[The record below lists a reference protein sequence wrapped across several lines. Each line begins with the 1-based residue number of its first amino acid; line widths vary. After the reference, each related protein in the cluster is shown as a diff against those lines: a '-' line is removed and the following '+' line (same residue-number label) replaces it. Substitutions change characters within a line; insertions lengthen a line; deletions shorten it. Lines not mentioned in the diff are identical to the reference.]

1 MADGGEGTLEA
12 AVAAGYEE
20 RLNAVVGPILA
31 PIGAAWAIRKDASGG
46 ATAVIETAQ
55 ASGLAHMEPTP
66 ANSLRAHSYGCGQL
80 IAAALDAGATE
91 IVLGVGGSAMSD
103 GGSGAL
109 PRAGAQAAG
118 RRRQRGAAGRRIAG
132 RRGLRGC
139 QRAGSRGCPPSSS
152 GSPSTCRI
160 RCTAPTARRTCSARR
175 RAPMTDAIEKLDA
188 GLRNWASV
196 LREATGR
203 DVNVPGAGA
212 AGGFPAS
219 FLAFTHATLEGGFE
233 LVAGL
238 TGLAEKLEDA
248 DLVIT
253 GEGSMDSQ
261 SLTGKA
267 PIALADAARERGIPV
282 IVVAGRIL
290 VTPGGPGRARRGGRG
305 AAAGRRRQPGGRRR
319 QRRQVPCL
327 GHQPGPGRGLVF
339 LLLGL
344 PVQVHGNVG
353 QQDGQHSEEHAAGNE
368 AHRAPG
374 GNVEHQRGRSH
385 TQGSH
390 PAEGD
395 LGDVIRAGHEGCLKP
410 ASRNSRRW
418 TLTGRR
424 MNAVVSAARP
434 TFTR

>member
-1 MADGGEGTLEA
+1 MMDRMRILIAPDKFKGSLTAAEAAAAIAEGALRVYPDAVATQFPIADGGEGTLEA

-31 PIGAAWAIRKDASGG
+31 PLGAAWAIRKDDGG
-46 ATAVIETAQ
+46 SVAAVIETAQ
-55 ASGLAHMEPTP
+55 ASGLADMEPNP
-66 ANSLRAHSYGCGQL
+66 ENALRAHSYGCGQL

-91 IVLGVGGSAMSD
+91 IVLGLGGSAMSD

-109 PRAGAQAAG
+109 RALGLKPLDRAGNVVPLGGGSLVDVVSLDTSGLDPRLAAATFRIAVDVRNPLYG
-118 RRRQRGAAGRRIAG
+118 PNGAAHVF
-132 RRGLRGC
+132 
-139 QRAGSRGCPPSSS
+139 
-152 GSPSTCRI
+152 SPQKG
-160 RCTAPTARRTCSARR
+160 A
-175 RAPMTDAIEKLDA
+175 DAEGVELLDA

-219 FLAFTHATLEGGFE
+219 FLAFTNAALEGGFA

-238 TGLAEKLEDA
+238 TGLAKELAEA

-290 VTPGGPGRARRGGRG
+290 VTLEDLTGHGVV
-305 AAAGRRRQPGGRRR
+305 AAAQLLDVAPSPEEAIANAAKYLAWATS
-319 QRRQVPCL
+319 QVL
-327 GHQPGPGRGLVF
+327 
-339 LLLGL
+339 
-344 PVQVHGNVG
+344 
-353 QQDGQHSEEHAAGNE
+353 
-368 AHRAPG
+368 
-374 GNVEHQRGRSH
+374 
-385 TQGSH
+385 
-390 PAEGD
+390 EG
-395 LGDVIRAGHEGCLKP
+395 A
-410 ASRNSRRW
+410 
-418 TLTGRR
+418 
-424 MNAVVSAARP
+424 
-434 TFTR
+434 

>member
-1 MADGGEGTLEA
+1 MMERMRILIAPDKFKGSLTAAEAAAAIAEGALRVYPDAVATQFPIADGGEGTLEA

-31 PIGAAWAIRKDASGG
+31 PLGAAWAIHKAADGKV
-46 ATAVIETAQ
+46 TAVIETAQ
-55 ASGLAHMEPTP
+55 ASGLADMEPTP
-66 ANSLRAHSYGCGQL
+66 ENALRAHSYGCGQL

-91 IVLGVGGSAMSD
+91 IVLGLGGSAMTD

-109 PRAGAQAAG
+109 RALGLKPLDRAGNMVPLGGGSLADVVALDTSALDPRLSATTFRIAVDVRNPLYG
-118 RRRQRGAAGRRIAG
+118 PSGAAHVFGPQKGADQDSVER
-132 RRGLRGC
+132 
-139 QRAGSRGCPPSSS
+139 
-152 GSPSTCRI
+152 
-160 RCTAPTARRTCSARR
+160 
-175 RAPMTDAIEKLDA
+175 LDA

-219 FLAFTHATLEGGFE
+219 FLAFTNASLEGGFA

-238 TGLAEKLEDA
+238 TGLAAQLDQA

-290 VTPGGPGRARRGGRG
+290 VTFEDLAAHGVV
-305 AAAGRRRQPGGRRR
+305 AAAQ
-319 QRRQVPCL
+319 
-327 GHQPGPGRGLVF
+327 
-339 LLLGL
+339 LLD
-344 PVQVHGNVG
+344 V
-353 QQDGQHSEEHAAGNE
+353 AAGPDDAVAN
-368 AHRAPG
+368 AAKYLTWATSQ
-374 GNVEHQRGRSH
+374 VL
-385 TQGSH
+385 
-390 PAEGD
+390 EG
-395 LGDVIRAGHEGCLKP
+395 A
-410 ASRNSRRW
+410 
-418 TLTGRR
+418 
-424 MNAVVSAARP
+424 
-434 TFTR
+434 

>member
-1 MADGGEGTLEA
+1 MRILIAPDKFKGSLTAAEAAAAIAEGALRVYPDAVVTQFPIADGGEGTLEA

-31 PIGAAWAIRKDASGG
+31 PLGAAWAIHKAGDGKV
-46 ATAVIETAQ
+46 TAVIETAQ
-55 ASGLAHMEPTP
+55 ASGLADMEPTP
-66 ANSLRAHSYGCGQL
+66 ANALRAHSYGCGQL

-91 IVLGVGGSAMSD
+91 IVLGLGGSAMTD

-109 PRAGAQAAG
+109 RALGLKPLDGAGNVVPLGGGSLADIVALDTTGLDPRLSAATFRIAVDVRNPLYG
-118 RRRQRGAAGRRIAG
+118 PSGAAHVFGPQKG
-132 RRGLRGC
+132 GD
-139 QRAGSRGCPPSSS
+139 QDSVE
-152 GSPSTCRI
+152 
-160 RCTAPTARRTCSARR
+160 
-175 RAPMTDAIEKLDA
+175 MLDA

-219 FLAFTHATLEGGFE
+219 FLAFTDATLEGGFA

-238 TGLAEKLEDA
+238 TGLAAQLDQA

-290 VTPGGPGRARRGGRG
+290 VT
-305 AAAGRRRQPGGRRR
+305 
-319 QRRQVPCL
+319 L
-327 GHQPGPGRGLVF
+327 
-339 LLLGL
+339 
-344 PVQVHGNVG
+344 
-353 QQDGQHSEEHAAGNE
+353 E
-368 AHRAPG
+368 
-374 GNVEHQRGRSH
+374 
-385 TQGSH
+385 
-390 PAEGD
+390 D
-395 LGDVIRAGHEGCLKP
+395 LAGHG
-410 ASRNSRRW
+410 
-418 TLTGRR
+418 
-424 MNAVVSAARP
+424 VVSAAQLLDVASSP
-434 TFTR
+434 QDAVANAGKYLAWATSQVLEGA

>member
-1 MADGGEGTLEA
+1 MMEPMRILIAPDKFKGSLTAAEAAAAIAEGALRVYPDAVATQFPIADGGEGTLEA

-31 PIGAAWAIRKDASGG
+31 PLGAAWAINTSDAGKV
-46 ATAVIETAQ
+46 TAVIETAQ
-55 ASGLAHMEPTP
+55 ASGLADMEPTP
-66 ANSLRAHSYGCGQL
+66 ANALRAHSYGCGQL

-91 IVLGVGGSAMSD
+91 IVLGLGGSAMTD

-109 PRAGAQAAG
+109 RALGLKPLDAAG
-118 RRRQRGAAGRRIAG
+118 NVVPLGGGSLADVVALDASGVDPRLAATTFRIAVDVRNPLFGTLGAAHVF
-132 RRGLRGC
+132 
-139 QRAGSRGCPPSSS
+139 
-152 GSPSTCRI
+152 
-160 RCTAPTARRTCSARR
+160 APQKGAD
-175 RAPMTDAIEKLDA
+175 PDAVELLDA

-219 FLAFTHATLEGGFE
+219 FLAFTDATLEGGFA

-238 TGLAEKLEDA
+238 TGLARQLGEA

-290 VTPGGPGRARRGGRG
+290 VTPEDLAGHGVV
-305 AAAGRRRQPGGRRR
+305 AAAQ
-319 QRRQVPCL
+319 
-327 GHQPGPGRGLVF
+327 
-339 LLLGL
+339 LLDVA
-344 PVQVHGNVG
+344 PSP
-353 QQDGQHSEEHAAGNE
+353 QDAVTHAAKYL
-368 AHRAPG
+368 AWATSQ
-374 GNVEHQRGRSH
+374 VL
-385 TQGSH
+385 
-390 PAEGD
+390 EG
-395 LGDVIRAGHEGCLKP
+395 A
-410 ASRNSRRW
+410 
-418 TLTGRR
+418 
-424 MNAVVSAARP
+424 
-434 TFTR
+434 

>member
-1 MADGGEGTLEA
+1 MMERMRILIAPDKFKGSLTAAEAAAAIAEGALRVYPDAVATQFPIADGGEGTLEA

-31 PIGAAWAIRKDASGG
+31 PTGAAWAIRKADGG
-46 ATAVIETAQ
+46 TVTAVIETAQ
-55 ASGLAHMEPTP
+55 ASGLAAMEPTP
-66 ANSLRAHSYGCGQL
+66 SNALRAHSYGCGQL

-91 IVLGVGGSAMSD
+91 IVLGLGGSAMTD

-109 PRAGAQAAG
+109 RALGLKPLDAAG
-118 RRRQRGAAGRRIAG
+118 NVVPLGGGSLAEVAALDTSGLDPRLTAATFRIAVDVRNPLFGPTGAAHVF
-132 RRGLRGC
+132 
-139 QRAGSRGCPPSSS
+139 
-152 GSPSTCRI
+152 SPQKG
-160 RCTAPTARRTCSARR
+160 ADP
-175 RAPMTDAIEKLDA
+175 DAVELLDA

-219 FLAFTHATLEGGFE
+219 FLAFTNATLEGGFA

-238 TGLAEKLEDA
+238 TGLAGQLGGA

-290 VTPGGPGRARRGGRG
+290 VTPEELAEHGVV
-305 AAAGRRRQPGGRRR
+305 AAAQLLDVAASPQDAVDNAAKYLARATS
-319 QRRQVPCL
+319 QVL
-327 GHQPGPGRGLVF
+327 
-339 LLLGL
+339 
-344 PVQVHGNVG
+344 
-353 QQDGQHSEEHAAGNE
+353 
-368 AHRAPG
+368 
-374 GNVEHQRGRSH
+374 
-385 TQGSH
+385 
-390 PAEGD
+390 EG
-395 LGDVIRAGHEGCLKP
+395 A
-410 ASRNSRRW
+410 
-418 TLTGRR
+418 
-424 MNAVVSAARP
+424 
-434 TFTR
+434 

>member
-1 MADGGEGTLEA
+1 MMERMRILIAPDKFKGSLTAAEAAAAIAEGALRVYPDAVVTQFPIADGGEGTLEA

-31 PIGAAWAIRKDASGG
+31 PLGAAWAIHKAGDGKV
-46 ATAVIETAQ
+46 TAVIETAQ
-55 ASGLAHMEPTP
+55 ASGLADMEPTA
-66 ANSLRAHSYGCGQL
+66 ANALRAHSYGCGQL

-91 IVLGVGGSAMSD
+91 IVLGLGGSAMTD

-109 PRAGAQAAG
+109 RALGLKPLDGAGNVVPLGGGSLADIVALDTTGLDPRLSATTFRIAVDVRNPLYGPS
-118 RRRQRGAAGRRIAG
+118 GAAHVFGPQKGAD
-132 RRGLRGC
+132 
-139 QRAGSRGCPPSSS
+139 QDSVE
-152 GSPSTCRI
+152 
-160 RCTAPTARRTCSARR
+160 
-175 RAPMTDAIEKLDA
+175 MLDA

-219 FLAFTHATLEGGFE
+219 FLAFTDATLEGGFA

-238 TGLAEKLEDA
+238 TGLAAQLDQA

-290 VTPGGPGRARRGGRG
+290 VT
-305 AAAGRRRQPGGRRR
+305 
-319 QRRQVPCL
+319 L
-327 GHQPGPGRGLVF
+327 
-339 LLLGL
+339 
-344 PVQVHGNVG
+344 
-353 QQDGQHSEEHAAGNE
+353 E
-368 AHRAPG
+368 
-374 GNVEHQRGRSH
+374 
-385 TQGSH
+385 
-390 PAEGD
+390 D
-395 LGDVIRAGHEGCLKP
+395 LAGHG
-410 ASRNSRRW
+410 
-418 TLTGRR
+418 
-424 MNAVVSAARP
+424 VVSAAQLLDVASSP
-434 TFTR
+434 QDAVANAGKYLAWATSQVLEGA

>member
-1 MADGGEGTLEA
+1 MMERMRILIAPDKFKGSLTAAEAAAAIAEGALRVYPDAVATQFPIADGGEGTLEA

-31 PIGAAWAIRKDASGG
+31 PLGAAWAIHKAADGKV
-46 ATAVIETAQ
+46 TAVIETAQ
-55 ASGLAHMEPTP
+55 ASGLADMEPTP
-66 ANSLRAHSYGCGQL
+66 ENALRAHSYGCGQL

-91 IVLGVGGSAMSD
+91 IVLGLGGSAMTD

-109 PRAGAQAAG
+109 RALGLKPLDPAGNMVPLGGGSLADVVALDTSALDPRLSATTFRIAVDVRNPLYGPS
-118 RRRQRGAAGRRIAG
+118 GAAHVFGPQKGADQDSVER
-132 RRGLRGC
+132 
-139 QRAGSRGCPPSSS
+139 
-152 GSPSTCRI
+152 
-160 RCTAPTARRTCSARR
+160 
-175 RAPMTDAIEKLDA
+175 LDA

-219 FLAFTHATLEGGFE
+219 FLAFTNASLEGGFA

-238 TGLAEKLEDA
+238 TGLAAQLGQA

-290 VTPGGPGRARRGGRG
+290 VTFEDLAAHGVV
-305 AAAGRRRQPGGRRR
+305 AAAQ
-319 QRRQVPCL
+319 
-327 GHQPGPGRGLVF
+327 
-339 LLLGL
+339 LLD
-344 PVQVHGNVG
+344 V
-353 QQDGQHSEEHAAGNE
+353 AAGPDDAVAN
-368 AHRAPG
+368 AAKYLAWATSQ
-374 GNVEHQRGRSH
+374 VL
-385 TQGSH
+385 
-390 PAEGD
+390 EG
-395 LGDVIRAGHEGCLKP
+395 A
-410 ASRNSRRW
+410 
-418 TLTGRR
+418 
-424 MNAVVSAARP
+424 
-434 TFTR
+434 